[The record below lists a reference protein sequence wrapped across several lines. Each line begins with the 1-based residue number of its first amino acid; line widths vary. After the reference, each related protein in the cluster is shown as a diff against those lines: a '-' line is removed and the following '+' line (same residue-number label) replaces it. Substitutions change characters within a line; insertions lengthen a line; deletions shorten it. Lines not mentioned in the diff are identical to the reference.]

1 MQHQS
6 QQTTAAPTPIDKIF
20 YHCFCQQQNLTAL
33 MKLEQENRSMREACT
48 SSSNATQN
56 MQTVQQQAPSSHL
69 SSSTFAAHSTG
80 TGVGDSGVHQ
90 PSAEALKKEREKH
103 LKETKLL
110 RKTLEEME
118 LRIETQQKTLG
129 TRDETIK
136 KLMDMFQQA
145 RG

>member
-1 MQHQS
+1 M
-6 QQTTAAPTPIDKIF
+6 
-20 YHCFCQQQNLTAL
+20 
-33 MKLEQENRSMREACT
+33 
-48 SSSNATQN
+48 
-56 MQTVQQQAPSSHL
+56 
-69 SSSTFAAHSTG
+69 
-80 TGVGDSGVHQ
+80 GDSGVHQ
-90 PSAEALKKEREKH
+90 PSTEMLKKEREKH
-103 LKETKLL
+103 LKEMKLM